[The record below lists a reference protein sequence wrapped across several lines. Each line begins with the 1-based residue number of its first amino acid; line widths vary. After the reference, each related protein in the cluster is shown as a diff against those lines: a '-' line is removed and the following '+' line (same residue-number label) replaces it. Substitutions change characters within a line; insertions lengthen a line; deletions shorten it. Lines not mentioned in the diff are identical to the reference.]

1 MTVNTLLCAAL
12 ARLMEATGNYRSG
25 QLRITCAVSLRRLI
39 ERTYDRSFRN
49 YLVPSSIRLK
59 AGQETPA
66 LLRNLHKAF
75 GRARSDR
82 QLGTE
87 LGRLETL
94 LPLLRL
100 KPLRGPARS
109 LLNRCQGT
117 NACYSNPG
125 RIEEDFTSFG
135 SDAHR
140 TQSYVG
146 FGCLVPPTISF
157 CTPPPSTAACSW
169 TWSTAARPSAIST
182 ESSPHPFSKP
192 CDSCWTRC
200 KTRPGDDAKMMSYA
214 IATAVTLLFAYLL
227 FIAARL
233 GYFGRLSL
241 LASWDDRVDR
251 ALEFAARR
259 HGDRELVE
267 LAQPLAWTGEQHWSA
282 PLILETAK
290 KLSSCWHHLGVGEG
304 DRVAIY
310 KANQFDYFLFSV
322 AALRIGAIA
331 VPINVN
337 VAAETAAGYMQRLGV
352 RLLVSDGGGW
362 QKLAA
367 LDEGQLPDCLSQV
380 ILTDTPQHAAG
391 ARVHS
396 LAALL
401 NEPLPAAPERRRGGE
416 DPLYIVHT
424 SGTTGVPKGVILKQ
438 EGIAQSLRSIVLFNP
453 VSTRDLACFA
463 LPLNHQVSH
472 LYLHGVLLMGVRCIV
487 DGELSAPALVRQ
499 LRERKPSVFF
509 GFPITYTR
517 LLEAGVT
524 EQPLDSVRI
533 WGTTADA
540 SHEVQ
545 QRALIPHGSFFTR
558 LGIPVKGSLFVD
570 GLGSSEVGIAA
581 LLRIATPWTRHFGR
595 RVGRRTPL
603 GPEIKIADADG
614 TPVAKGKSGG

>member
-1 MTVNTLLCAAL
+1 
-12 ARLMEATGNYRSG
+12 
-25 QLRITCAVSLRRLI
+25 
-39 ERTYDRSFRN
+39 
-49 YLVPSSIRLK
+49 
-59 AGQETPA
+59 
-66 LLRNLHKAF
+66 
-75 GRARSDR
+75 
-82 QLGTE
+82 
-87 LGRLETL
+87 
-94 LPLLRL
+94 
-100 KPLRGPARS
+100 
-109 LLNRCQGT
+109 
-117 NACYSNPG
+117 
-125 RIEEDFTSFG
+125 
-135 SDAHR
+135 
-140 TQSYVG
+140 
-146 FGCLVPPTISF
+146 
-157 CTPPPSTAACSW
+157 
-169 TWSTAARPSAIST
+169 
-182 ESSPHPFSKP
+182 
-192 CDSCWTRC
+192 
-200 KTRPGDDAKMMSYA
+200 MMSYA
-214 IATAVTLLFAYLL
+214 IATIATLLLGYLLFA
-227 FIAARL
+227 AARL
-233 GYFGRLSL
+233 GYFGRLTL
-241 LASWDDRVDR
+241 LARWDDRVDR

-259 HGDRELVE
+259 HGDRALVE
-267 LAQPLAWTGEQHWSA
+267 LAQPLAWSREQHWSA
-282 PLILETAK
+282 PLILDTVK
-290 KLSSCWHHLGVGEG
+290 RLSACWHHLGVEEGE
-304 DRVAIY
+304 RVAIY

-337 VAAETAAGYMQRLGV
+337 VSADIAAGYLKRMDAK
-352 RLLVSDGGGW
+352 LLVTDSGGW

-367 LDEGQLPDCLSQV
+367 LSEKQLPADLRQV
-380 ILTDTPQHAAG
+380 VLADAPPHAGSA
-391 ARVHS
+391 ATRVHS
-396 LAALL
+396 LAGLLSEAL
-401 NEPLPAAPERRRGGE
+401 PPAPERGRGAA

-472 LYLHGVLLMGVRCIV
+472 LYLYGVLLMGVRCIV
-487 DGELSAPALVRQ
+487 DGELAAPGLITL

-524 EQPLDSVRI
+524 EQPLDSLRI

-581 LLRIATPWTRHFGR
+581 LLRIATPWTKHFGR

-614 TPVAKGKSGG
+614 APVAKGEVGRLMIKGKSMFGGYWNAHDVFYSATRDGWWFTGDMVRQGEDGEVVHLDREVDVMHTARGPVYTLPLEEIVLKQAGVLDTCVFGVRPRADGPEVPAAVVAARADARIPDGETLRRALNAQLPGEQRLAHLWLVDWSEFPIGATGKTLKRRLRERYNQRLQAQQSETREKAPCDAGALQTA